1 MRRNPA
7 LIDLHLFLAKN
18 KAAQTKISSESSLV
32 NTIPDKDKRVDTST
46 SQQ

>member
-18 KAAQTKISSESSLV
+18 KAAQTKISSESSPV
-32 NTIPDKDKRVDTST
+32 IISTDKDKRVDTST

>member
-7 LIDLHLFLAKN
+7 LIDLHLFLAKT
-18 KAAQTKISSESSLV
+18 KVAQIKISSDSSPAKLEE
-32 NTIPDKDKRVDTST
+32 NQSEKLDTST